1 MSFGKWL
8 FSCSRRYLKQ
18 AVFGDFIAKYRGAE
32 GEKRIAKIADLACSG
47 TSAVPIKNL
56 YLPWPDGRT
65 CQIDELII
73 ADSGIYVIEMKN
85 YKGWIFGNEKNQY
98 WTQVL
103 SSGYYGQSIKN
114 RLYNPIRQN
123 ASHVY
128 CIRKN
133 LKGYKG
139 PIHSLIVFSNEAEF
153 KDITV
158 YSSDVY
164 VLNQSRIHD
173 VFQLIADKH
182 KNCLTADEIQDIKA
196 QLYQVAIPADEKR
209 HVENI
214 KVHIA
219 DQEDKLEKGICP
231 RCGANLVLRTVKKGN
246 NAGAS
251 FIACSRYPECKYTH
265 SL

>member
-1 MSFGKWL
+1 
-8 FSCSRRYLKQ
+8 
-18 AVFGDFIAKYRGAE
+18 
-32 GEKRIAKIADLACSG
+32 
-47 TSAVPIKNL
+47 
-56 YLPWPDGRT
+56 
-65 CQIDELII
+65 
-73 ADSGIYVIEMKN
+73 MKN

-164 VLNQSRIHD
+164 VLNQSRVHD

-214 KVHIA
+214 KMHIA